1 MLHRLLIPVVLLSLV
16 ATARADNVAD
26 EAELRFRRGA
36 DLYSKGRIEEA
47 LGEFF
52 ASNRLSP
59 NRNVVFNIARCWEK
73 IGRVHEAY
81 RYYNDLRAEPWSD
94 GDRRSLE
101 EALARLRPHVAL
113 VHVETNPPG
122 ADVFV
127 EREDLGSQGL
137 TPRTLALPAGKTTI
151 IARLDGFRTATAEV
165 TLSKGDQTPV
175 RLDLE
180 RIWGHFDARSTP
192 PAEVRLDD
200 AAGPA
205 VCTTPCE
212 VRALPGR
219 HTLYFTADGHLPA
232 TRTAEVGPEARTAVE
247 ITLAARPPPVGK
259 VVVQANRARALV
271 KVDGVEAGFTPVV
284 LDAIVVGEHE
294 IEVSYP
300 ELETWRTVVSV
311 DEGVSTVV
319 DAKLSVPPPTVSAAA
334 KSLGSANDTAASVT
348 VISAEEIR
356 AMGWQTLAQALRGV
370 RGLYLSNDRT
380 YDYVGVRGFQPPG
393 DFNTRILVLVDGHP
407 YNDVWVGQAGIGH
420 DLDVD
425 LSQVERIEVVRGPN
439 SALYGSSAVFGVINV
454 VHRLAPRQGRV
465 ELRATGGN
473 QGMGKA
479 RVTAGYEGTGW
490 GASVSAAGFRADNEA
505 TTVLDLPTD
514 AAPAKVRGLDGEQA
528 RHLQAL
534 ARVGGFR
541 LVAVHNDRGKE
552 IPTAPFGTLL
562 GAEGTRARD
571 IRTFVEGRFEHRFA
585 SGIDV
590 TARGYWDQVRFSGAY
605 RYDDETL
612 LDEDRADWTGGEA
625 RVRLPSMEG
634 HRLTAGVELQRW
646 LSVTQN
652 VRYGPTVL
660 LDDDRSA
667 TVASGYLHDEWQLHE
682 KLKAELAVRADNYA
696 GAVEQFALAPRA
708 ALLGRL
714 YPGGVTKLA
723 LGRAFR
729 VPTIYERYY
738 SDGDQSQKRPLPGS
752 LEPEVIVQAELEH
765 THRLNEELLVT
776 GGVFASQL
784 SHVLRLETDPS
795 DGLLVFR
802 SATRPIRALGAEFD
816 LRWQPSRLQ
825 LLSFAYSFQYSR
837 DPEAGGALVNSPRH
851 VAALRG
857 MQPLLHSLAV
867 GFELIWNSPRLGR
880 DGHLHGEAL
889 LASVALS
896 GDLPAWGLHYSL
908 SAQNLF
914 DERYALPAGDEVG
927 VVAVPQYGRTVQL
940 TLAKSFF

>member
-1 MLHRLLIPVVLLSLV
+1 MLHRVAVFLLLV
-16 ATARADNVAD
+16 GLAAAARADNVAD

-36 DLYSKGRIEEA
+36 ELYSKGRIEEA

-73 IGRVHEAY
+73 IGRSHEAY

-94 GDRRSLE
+94 DDRKSLD

-113 VHVETNPPG
+113 VHVETDPPG

-151 IARLDGFRTATAEV
+151 IARLEGFRTALVEV
-165 TLSKGDQTPV
+165 TLEKGRQTPV
-175 RLDLE
+175 RLELE
-180 RIWGHFDARSTP
+180 RIWGHFDVRSTP

-200 AAGPA
+200 AQGPV
-205 VCTTPCE
+205 VCITPCE
-212 VRALPGR
+212 VPALPGR
-219 HTLYFTADGHLPA
+219 HTLHFTVDGHVPTA
-232 TRTAEVGPEARTAVE
+232 RDAEVGPDARSTIDVA
-247 ITLAARPPPVGK
+247 LDPRPPPVGK

-271 KVDGVEAGFTPVV
+271 RVDGIEAGFTPVV
-284 LDAIVVGEHE
+284 LDAIVVGKHE

-311 DEGVSTVV
+311 QEGVSSVV
-319 DAKLSVPPPTVSAAA
+319 EAKLSVPAPTVSAAA

-370 RGLYLSNDRT
+370 RGIYLSNDRT

-454 VHRLAPRQGRV
+454 VHRLAPRQGVV
-465 ELRATGGN
+465 EVRATGGN
-473 QGMGKA
+473 QGAGKA
-479 RVTAGYEGTGW
+479 RVTAGYEGEQW
-490 GASVSAAGFRADNEA
+490 GASISAAGFRADNEA
-505 TTVLDLPTD
+505 TTLLDLPGD
-514 AAPAKVRGLDGEQA
+514 AARAKVRGLDGESA

-534 ARVGGFR
+534 ARFGGFR
-541 LVAVHNDRGKE
+541 LVAVHNDRAKE
-552 IPTAPFGTLL
+552 IPTAPYGTLL

-571 IRTFVEGRFEHRFA
+571 VRTFVEGRYEHAFA
-585 SGIDV
+585 SGVDV

-612 LDEDRADWTGGEA
+612 LDEDRADWAGGEA
-625 RVRLPSMEG
+625 RVRLPSMAG

-652 VRYGPTVL
+652 VRYGSTVL

-667 TVASGYLHDEWQLHE
+667 TVLSGYVHDDWKLHD
-682 KLKAELAVRADNYA
+682 KIKAELAVRADNYA
-696 GAVEQFALAPRA
+696 GAVEQLALAPRA
-708 ALLGRL
+708 ALLGTL
-714 YPGGVTKLA
+714 YQGGVTKLA
-723 LGRAFR
+723 VGRAFR

-738 SDGDQSQKRPLPGS
+738 SDGDQSQKRPPPES
-752 LEPEVIVQAELEH
+752 LEPEVIIQAELEH
-765 THRLNEELLVT
+765 THRINEELLVT

-784 SHVLRLETDPS
+784 SHVLRLETDS
-795 DGLLVFR
+795 DDGLLVFR
-802 SATRPIRALGAEFD
+802 SGTKPIRAVGAEFD

-825 LLSFAYSFQYSR
+825 LLSFAYSFQLSE

-857 MQPLLHSLAV
+857 MQPLGRALAV
-867 GFELIWNSPRLGR
+867 GFELIWNAPRLGR
-880 DGHLHGEAL
+880 DRQLHGEAL

-896 GDLPAWGLHYSL
+896 GDLPAWGLHYSV

-914 DERYALPAGDEVG
+914 DERYALPAGDEL
-927 VVAVPQYGRTVQL
+927 AAAAIPQAGRTLQL
-940 TLAKSFF
+940 TVSKSFF